1 MVTTEKAM
9 ATYTDLASQEIIKG
23 IEKIAPSHFIFIP
36 CSTVGKVIEHF
47 EEQEG
52 LVSFPVSREEDGFG
66 IAAGLSLSGKRPIVL
81 IQDTGIGNS
90 LLALT
95 SFVQAY
101 HVPMLILVT
110 RRGGLGEI
118 NSSVQYF
125 SEPLPQ
131 VLDDVALKTF
141 RLDYRVPLEEWST
154 VIAQAEANC
163 QDTHRPVI
171 VMFNIKGGVQR

>member
-1 MVTTEKAM
+1 M
-9 ATYTDLASQEIIKG
+9 ATYADRASQEIIKG
-23 IEKIAPSHFIFIP
+23 IEKIDPSHFIFIP
-36 CSTVGKVIEHF
+36 CSTVGTVISYF
-47 EEQEG
+47 EEKDG
-52 LVSFPVSREEDGFG
+52 LTSFPVSREEDGIG
-66 IAAGLSLSGKRPIVL
+66 IAAGLSLSGKLPVVL

-90 LLALT
+90 ILALT
-95 SFVQAY
+95 TFVQAY

-118 NSSVQYF
+118 NSSVHYF

-154 VIAQAEANC
+154 VIAQAEANAR
-163 QDTHRPVI
+163 DTHRPVI
-171 VMFNIKGGVQR
+171 VMFNIKGGVQQ